1 MFHLE
6 QKQRFRIVA
15 QRLHEWGNSI
25 LARLLQQEKS
35 TAFIAKIKT
44 SGDTLVY
51 NTSDIAREFCS
62 LYQQLYHVQP
72 TVTDPDLRRSLI
84 QEYLAQANLPKLS
97 TDALEA
103 LEGEFTASELRVA
116 LKAMA
121 NGKAPAQTASQLL
134 IIVPLQTL

>member
-1 MFHLE
+1 M
-6 QKQRFRIVA
+6 
-15 QRLHEWGNSI
+15 
-25 LARLLQQEKS
+25 
-35 TAFIAKIKT
+35 
-44 SGDTLVY
+44 
-51 NTSDIAREFCS
+51 
-62 LYQQLYHVQP
+62 
-72 TVTDPDLRRSLI
+72 TDPDLRRSLI

-121 NGKAPAQTASQLL
+121 NGKAPAQTASRLL